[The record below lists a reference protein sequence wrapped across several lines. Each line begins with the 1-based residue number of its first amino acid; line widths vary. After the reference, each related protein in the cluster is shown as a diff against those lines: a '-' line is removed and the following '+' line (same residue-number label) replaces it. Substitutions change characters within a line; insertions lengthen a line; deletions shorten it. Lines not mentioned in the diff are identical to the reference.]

1 MQIRYFLLFLPVL
14 LFLQNCRKEDS
25 DFFAT
30 KDDLVPLYFLSDTFT
45 CTAQKEVPGLGSIN
59 WTSNIIAVQREGTLF
74 FSFITFES
82 AESPYIRER
91 LSFWNLPV
99 QTGKTELQKAHP
111 QPYCS
116 YNRTLGDGD
125 LLHASWKL
133 DTTKENWLEVVQLDT
148 VARMVRGKFDVHLIM
163 HEQGGLGILHS
174 ERINFK
180 KGNFEMRY

>member
-45 CTAQKEVPGLGSIN
+45 CTAKKEVPGLGSID
-59 WTSNIIAVQREGTLF
+59 WTSNIIATQWKEKLF
-74 FSFITFES
+74 FTFITFES
-82 AESPYIRER
+82 AENPYIRER
-91 LSFWNLPV
+91 LSFSNIPPQKGV
-99 QTGKTELQKAHP
+99 HELGSVAMRP
-111 QPYCS
+111 SCS
-116 YNRTLGDGD
+116 YSRWLGDGD
-125 LLHASWKL
+125 LLHAGWKL

-148 VARMVRGKFDVHLIM
+148 VARMVRGKFDVHLII

-180 KGNFEMRY
+180 KGNFETRY